1 MPKFFFI
8 FFFLLICLPG
18 FGQEDLEKKPLSQ
31 GGGRV
36 IIKGGAEA
44 SPPQLD
50 SPTPSTSSPEQPQ
63 APSSDS
69 ISDSSNNED
78 SAIAELELARKKQL
92 EKMKMIEKSVE
103 PLKSPMLNP
112 IDEIKKLGHKQL
124 DFNALLDKQ
133 VLVILKEAFKDGI
146 LGHLP
151 KEEVRKIIEDKIK
164 HNFLGSI
171 TRLFPKVLDFLV
183 DLSRDKH
190 VFHGLINLVERRDD
204 LKTYG
209 YVWLII
215 FIFGLLVKRRLVK
228 PKWTFFRRF
237 RWNMTI
243 NFFLSLISIYV
254 FYFMFSIEL
263 DPFVRVLTQQF

>member
-1 MPKFFFI
+1 MPKFF

-18 FGQEDLEKKPLSQ
+18 FGQEDLEKQPLSQ

-36 IIKGGAEA
+36 IIKGGASA
-44 SPPQLD
+44 NTPQPD

-63 APSSDS
+63 APASDS
-69 ISDSSNNED
+69 FSEPSNNED

-112 IDEIKKLGHKQL
+112 IEEIKKLGHKQL
-124 DFNALLDKQ
+124 DLDALLDKR

-151 KEEVRKIIEDKIK
+151 EEEVRKIIKDKIK

-171 TRLFPKVLDFLV
+171 TRMFPKVLDFLV
-183 DLSRDKH
+183 DLARDKH
-190 VFHGLINLVERRDD
+190 VFHGLIALIERRDD

-209 YVWLII
+209 YIWLVI

-228 PKWTFFRRF
+228 PKWTFLRRL
-237 RWNMTI
+237 RWNMSI
-243 NFFLSLISIYV
+243 NLFLSLISISV

-263 DPFVRVLTQQF
+263 DPFIKVLSQQF